1 MPILKDFK
9 INMQYLFIIIGTILL
24 SACGRQTRTQHS
36 LEAQQTAEKTRENWD
51 NAKRSFEVN
60 IEGLSVQEM
69 EALSSIG
76 IYANPKDATEEE
88 SLAFQGTK
96 FIKNENGNYQANDRN
111 AVATDST
118 AQLYVCYPY
127 RKGLKDKDTLLLNA
141 PFGENLYGREVQRQ
155 FGRTLSIKV
164 NMVSAMAL
172 LRITCGSND
181 VQDWFDELSITGDG
195 IYTKALYLPYQG
207 RWFGMTADDSV
218 NAWQADCLLNN
229 GRSFDYYLIPTE
241 TAGMVTIHAK
251 INRKNYAVKITLPPL
266 RAGSLTQINL
276 QKTYNGLAVSSS
288 WVDTRHTIIGNNRI
302 SEVDTV
308 KVGYYLQ
315 KDGYISSERDTS
327 SVAIVIQ
334 TDGKRGKAVAL
345 KDCEGKFC
353 FGNAFLTSGKVF
365 VTIDGK
371 RKEGIVNPKQVQEV
385 GDADRIIFKPDIPY
399 GTNCAL
405 GYTNG
410 AELTM
415 LLIGKSQ
422 MKDAGD
428 ALHTDIGSSFSRKM
442 MIDETQRHP
451 GSYVPSLAE
460 MAALYYQLRYSK
472 STVWEQFEI
481 PNGEYLTS
489 SESTS
494 QSFYM
499 MDMENGIITGTLS
512 KQYAKM
518 QLRLFYLF

>member
-1 MPILKDFK
+1 
-9 INMQYLFIIIGTILL
+9 MQYLFILIGTILL
-24 SACGRQTRTQHS
+24 SACGKKTQTEHS

-51 NAKRSFEVN
+51 NAKRPFDVS
-60 IEGLSVQEM
+60 IEDLSTQEM

-76 IYANPKDATEEE
+76 IYTNPKDATEEE
-88 SLAFQGTK
+88 SVAFQGTA
-96 FIKNENGNYQANDRN
+96 FMKNENGSYQTSDRN

-118 AQLYVCYPY
+118 AQLYVCFPY
-127 RKGLKDKDTLLLNA
+127 RKGLKDKDTILLNA
-141 PFGENLYGREVQRQ
+141 PFWENLYGREVQREY
-155 FGRTLSIKV
+155 GRTVSVKV

-181 VQDWFDELSITGDG
+181 VQDWLEGLTITGEG
-195 IYTKALYLPYQG
+195 IYTKAMYLPYQG
-207 RWFGMTADDSV
+207 RWFDMTADGSV
-218 NAWQADCLLNN
+218 TARQADCLLNN
-229 GRSFDYYLIPTE
+229 GRLFDYYLIPTE
-241 TAGMVTIHAK
+241 TAGVVTILAK
-251 INRKNYAVKITLPPL
+251 INQKNYAVKTTLPPL

-276 QKTYNGLAVSSS
+276 HKTANGLTVNSS
-288 WVDTRHTIIGNNRI
+288 WVDTRHAIFGYDRA

-308 KVGYYLQ
+308 KIGYYLQ
-315 KDGYISSERDTS
+315 KGGYISDKRDAS

-345 KDCEGKFC
+345 KDCEGRLC
-353 FGNAFLTSGKVF
+353 FGSGSLTSGKVF
-365 VTIDGK
+365 ATIDGK
-371 RKEGIVNPKQVQEV
+371 RKEGIVNPKKAQEV
-385 GDADRIIFKPDIPY
+385 RDAERIIFKPGIPY
-399 GTNCAL
+399 GMNCAL

-410 AELTM
+410 AELTT
-415 LLIGKSQ
+415 LLIGKSHI
-422 MKDAGD
+422 KDTGD
-428 ALHTDIGSSFSRKM
+428 ALHTDTGLSLSRKM
-442 MIDETQRHP
+442 MIDEVQRHL

-460 MAALYYQLRYSK
+460 MVVLYYQLRYSERDAAWK
-472 STVWEQFEI
+472 QFEI
-481 PNGEYLTS
+481 PSGEYLTS

>member
-1 MPILKDFK
+1 
-9 INMQYLFIIIGTILL
+9 MQYLFILIGTLLL
-24 SACGRQTRTQHS
+24 SACSRQTQRQHS

-51 NAKRSFEVN
+51 NAKRSFEVS
-60 IEGLSVQEM
+60 IEGLSTQEM
-69 EALSSIG
+69 ETLSSIG

-88 SLAFQGTK
+88 SVAFLGTA
-96 FIKNENGNYQANDRN
+96 FIKNENGSYQTNDRN

-118 AQLYVCYPY
+118 AQLYICYPY
-127 RKGLKDKDTLLLNA
+127 RKGLKDKDTILLNA
-141 PFGENLYGREVQRQ
+141 PFGENLYGREVQREY
-155 FGRTLSIKV
+155 GRTAVSVKV

-181 VQDWFDELSITGDG
+181 VQDWLGGLTITGER
-195 IYTKALYLPYQG
+195 IYTRAMYLPYQG
-207 RWFGMTADDSV
+207 RWFGMTADGPV
-218 NAWQADCLLNN
+218 NVRQADCLLNN

-241 TAGMVTIHAK
+241 TAGLVTIHAK
-251 INRKNYAVKITLPPL
+251 VNQKNYAIKTTLPPL
-266 RAGSLTQINL
+266 RAGSLIQINL
-276 QKTYNGLAVSSS
+276 QKTSDGLAVNSS
-288 WVDTRHTIIGNNRI
+288 WVDTRHAILGNNRV

-315 KDGYISSERDTS
+315 KGGYISNKRDTS

-345 KDCEGKFC
+345 EDCEGKFC
-353 FGNAFLTSGKVF
+353 FGSGSLTSGKVF
-365 VTIDGK
+365 ATIDGK
-371 RKEGIVNPKQVQEV
+371 RKEGIVNPKQAQEV
-385 GDADRIIFKPDIPY
+385 GEAEKIIFKPGIPY
-399 GTNCAL
+399 GTDCAL
-405 GYTNG
+405 GFTNG
-410 AELTM
+410 AELTK

-422 MKDAGD
+422 MKDAG
-428 ALHTDIGSSFSRKM
+428 GK
-442 MIDETQRHP
+442 MIDEAQRHP

-460 MAALYYQLRYSK
+460 MTALYYQLRYSERG
-472 STVWEQFEI
+472 TVWGQFEN
-481 PNGEYLTS
+481 PSGEYLTS

>member
-1 MPILKDFK
+1 
-9 INMQYLFIIIGTILL
+9 MQYLFILIGTILL
-24 SACGRQTRTQHS
+24 SACGKKTQTEHS

-51 NAKRSFEVN
+51 NAKRPFEVS
-60 IEGLSVQEM
+60 IEGLSTQEM
-69 EALSSIG
+69 ETLSSIG

-88 SLAFQGTK
+88 SFAFQGTA
-96 FIKNENGNYQANDRN
+96 FMRNENGSYQTSDRN

-118 AQLYVCYPY
+118 AQLCVCYPY
-127 RKGLKDKDTLLLNA
+127 RQGLKENDTILLEA
-141 PFGENLYGREVQRQ
+141 PFGENLYGKEVQREY
-155 FGRTLSIKV
+155 GRTISVKV

-181 VQDWFDELSITGDG
+181 VQDWLEGLNINGQC
-195 IYTKALYLPYQG
+195 IYTKAMYLPYQG
-207 RWFGMTADDSV
+207 RWFGMTADGSV
-218 NAWQADCLLNN
+218 ATRQADCLLNN

-241 TAGMVTIHAK
+241 TAGMVTILAR
-251 INRKNYAVKITLPPL
+251 INQKNYAVKTMLPPL

-276 QKTYNGLAVSSS
+276 HKKANELTISSS
-288 WVDTRHTIIGNNRI
+288 WVDTRHAILRNNRV
-302 SEVDTV
+302 SVVDTV

-315 KDGYISSERDTS
+315 KDGYISDKPDTS

-334 TDGKRGKAVAL
+334 TDGKHGKAVAL
-345 KDCEGKFC
+345 KDCEGSLC
-353 FGNAFLTSGKVF
+353 FGNSSLSSGKVF

-371 RKEGIVNPKQVQEV
+371 RKEGIVNPKQVQRV
-385 GDADRIIFKPDIPY
+385 GDAERIIFKPGIPY

-410 AELTM
+410 AELTT
-415 LLIGKSQ
+415 LLVGKSQ
-422 MKDAGD
+422 LKATSDAPD
-428 ALHTDIGSSFSRKM
+428 AETGLPLSRKV
-442 MIDETQRHP
+442 MIDETQKHP

-460 MAALYYQLRYSK
+460 MAALYYQLRS
-472 STVWEQFEI
+472 SERGTVGGQFEI

-494 QSFYM
+494 HSFYM

>member
-1 MPILKDFK
+1 
-9 INMQYLFIIIGTILL
+9 MQYLFILIGTIQL
-24 SACGRQTRTQHS
+24 SACGKKIQAEHS

-51 NAKRSFEVN
+51 NAKRPFVVS
-60 IEGLSVQEM
+60 IEGLSTQEM
-69 EALSSIG
+69 EALYPIG

-88 SLAFQGTK
+88 SVAFQGTA
-96 FIKNENGNYQANDRN
+96 FMKNENGSYQTSNLN

-118 AQLYVCYPY
+118 ALLCVCYPY
-127 RKGLKDKDTLLLNA
+127 RQGLKENDTLLLNA
-141 PFGENLYGREVQRQ
+141 PFGENLYGREMQREY
-155 FGRTLSIKV
+155 GRTVSVKV
-164 NMVSAMAL
+164 SMVSAMAL

-181 VQDWFDELSITGDG
+181 VQDWLEGLNIIGES
-195 IYTKALYLPYQG
+195 IYTKAMYLPYQG
-207 RWFGMTADDSV
+207 RWFGVTADGSV
-218 NAWQADCLLNN
+218 TARQADCLLNN

-241 TAGMVTIHAK
+241 TAGMVTILAK
-251 INRKNYAVKITLPPL
+251 VSKKNYVVKTTLPPL

-276 QKTYNGLAVSSS
+276 HKTANGLTVNSS
-288 WVDTRHTIIGNNRI
+288 WVDTRHPILGNNRGAV
-302 SEVDTV
+302 VDTV

-315 KDGYISSERDTS
+315 KGGYISSKRDTS

-345 KDCEGKFC
+345 KDCEGRFC
-353 FGNAFLTSGKVF
+353 FGSGSLSSGKVF
-365 VTIDGK
+365 ATIDGK
-371 RKEGIVNPKQVQEV
+371 RKEGIVNPKQAQGVS
-385 GDADRIIFKPDIPY
+385 DAERIIFKPGIPY

-410 AELTM
+410 AELTT
-415 LLIGKSQ
+415 LLTEKTQ
-422 MKDAGD
+422 LKDTGD
-428 ALHTDIGSSFSRKM
+428 ALDTGTGLSLSRKV

-460 MAALYYQLRYSK
+460 MTALYYQLRCSES
-472 STVWEQFEI
+472 STAWGQFEI
-481 PNGEYLTS
+481 PSGEYLTS
-489 SESTS
+489 SESTG